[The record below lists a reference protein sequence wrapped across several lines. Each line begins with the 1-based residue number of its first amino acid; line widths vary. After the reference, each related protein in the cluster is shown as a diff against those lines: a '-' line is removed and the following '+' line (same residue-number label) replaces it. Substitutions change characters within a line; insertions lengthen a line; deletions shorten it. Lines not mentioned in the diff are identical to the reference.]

1 MADHNRYEADPNRV
15 AIVLPGARYTP
26 AHPLLYFTRG
36 VLHAHGWTVQEVW
49 WEPPALSDR
58 AAVSGWVC
66 DQATAA
72 LDREKAERLLLV
84 GKSLGTFAAPVAVER
99 DLPAIWL
106 TPLCGER
113 YVTGALTTAT
123 APTLL
128 VGGTGD
134 PTWNG
139 DLARSTK
146 AEVLEIPGADHGL
159 ETEHDPVNSAD
170 ILRQVVGTVDGFVAR
185 L

>member
-1 MADHNRYEADPNRV
+1 MADQNRFEADPDKV
-15 AIVLPGARYTP
+15 AIVLPGASYTP
-26 AHPLLYFTRG
+26 ARPLLHFTRA
-36 VLHAHGWTVQEVW
+36 VLLAHRWTVQEVW
-49 WEPPALSDR
+49 WDPPPLSDR

-66 DQATAA
+66 DQAVAA
-72 LDREKAERLLLV
+72 LDREEAERPLLV

-99 DLPAIWL
+99 NLPAIWL
-106 TPLCGER
+106 TPLCGELH
-113 YVTGALTTAT
+113 VTGALTTAS

-159 ETEHDPVNSAD
+159 ETDADPVNSAD
-170 ILRQVVGTVDGFVAR
+170 ILRQVVAATDAFVAR

>member
-1 MADHNRYEADPNRV
+1 MADQNRFEADPARV
-15 AIVLPGARYTP
+15 AIVLPGGYYTP
-26 AHPLLYFTRG
+26 ARPLLHFTG
-36 VLHAHGWTVQEVW
+36 AILHARGWTVQEVW

-58 AAVSGWVC
+58 VAVAGWVC
-66 DQATAA
+66 DQANAA

-84 GKSLGTFAAPVAVER
+84 GKSLGTFAASVAVER
-99 DLPAIWL
+99 NLPAIWL
-106 TPLCGER
+106 TPLCGEGH
-113 YVTGALTTAT
+113 VTGALTAAT

-159 ETEHDPVNSAD
+159 ETEADPVNSAD
-170 ILRQVVGTVDGFVAR
+170 ILRQVVATTDGFVAR